1 MPCTSAAVIEPT
13 QSTQQML
20 FVVLQYTIRAIVAPI
35 WEFLVVGAFAGPSE
49 ANVKILDLVGV
60 SQRPL

>member
-35 WEFLVVGAFAGPSE
+35 WEFLVVGAFAGPLE